1 MIPQHNT
8 GGLDYLNGSE
18 RTKKGRGVEGGQWGV
33 GSEGWGPEKDAR
45 TKTKNRTPTVA
56 CYK

>member
-1 MIPQHNT
+1 M
-8 GGLDYLNGSE
+8 GLNAQ
-18 RTKKGRGVEGGQWGV
+18 KKGGEWKVGSGEWEV